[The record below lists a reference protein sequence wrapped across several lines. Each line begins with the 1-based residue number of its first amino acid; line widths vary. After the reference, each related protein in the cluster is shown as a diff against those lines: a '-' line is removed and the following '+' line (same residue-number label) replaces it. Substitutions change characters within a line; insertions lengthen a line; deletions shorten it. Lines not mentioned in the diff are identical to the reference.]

1 MHALTIDAT
10 TIALKQHAQQ
20 LGFDYVGV
28 SKAEFL
34 HEQAPRL
41 EQWLKQQMHGE
52 MSYME
57 NYFDM
62 RLDPRILVPG
72 AKSVISLLY
81 NYYPA
86 QQQING
92 TYKISKYAYGDDYH
106 TIVKDKLYA
115 LLDYMQRTISPDITA
130 RVFVDSAPVMD
141 KAWAVKSGLG
151 WQGKNANV
159 INPKSGSFY
168 FIAEIICDVPLTYDG
183 AIKDYCGTCTRCIDA
198 CPTQAIVAPQVVDG
212 SKCISYYTIEL
223 KNEMP
228 PDVKNTFND
237 WVFGCDVCQDVCPWN
252 RFSKPHAEPLFT
264 TNTQKL
270 SLTKNDW
277 QELTHELF
285 TELFKHSAVK
295 RTKYNGLQRNIAF
308 AQNIKED

>member
-1 MHALTIDAT
+1 MTSPT
-10 TIALKQHAQQ
+10 SALKQYAKQ
-20 LGFDYVGV
+20 LGFDYVGI
-28 SKAEFL
+28 SKADFL

-41 EQWLKQQMHGE
+41 EAWLKAQMHGE
-52 MSYME
+52 MQYME
-57 NYFDM
+57 NHFDM

-72 AKSVISLLY
+72 AKSVVSLLY
-81 NYYPA
+81 NYYPEN
-86 QQQING
+86 QQIND

-106 TIVKDKLYA
+106 TVIKDKLYA
-115 LLDYMQRTISPDITA
+115 LLEHLQNTVSKDIVA

-168 FIAEIICDVPLTYDG
+168 FIAEIICDVAFEYDG

-212 SKCISYYTIEL
+212 SKCISYFTIEL

-228 PDVKNTFND
+228 THVKNTFND

-252 RFSKPHAEPLFT
+252 KFSKPHAEPLFN
-264 TNTQKL
+264 TNTEKL
-270 SLTKNDW
+270 NLTKNDW
-277 QELTHELF
+277 HELTHELF
-285 TELFKHSAVK
+285 NQLFKHSAVK
-295 RTKYNGLQRNIAF
+295 RTKYSGLQRNIAF
-308 AQNIKED
+308 AQTT